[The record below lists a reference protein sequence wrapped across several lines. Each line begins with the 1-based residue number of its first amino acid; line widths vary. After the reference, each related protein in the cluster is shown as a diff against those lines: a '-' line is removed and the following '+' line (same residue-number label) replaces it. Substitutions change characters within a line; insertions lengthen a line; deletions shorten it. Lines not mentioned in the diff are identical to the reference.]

1 MQDYKTIIVEKRDRY
16 AVITL
21 NRPKVMNCV
30 DITLA
35 EELTDALHKLDLDH
49 EVFGV
54 ILTGAGPKSFCS
66 GDDVNDDWS
75 AMPYN
80 KSMAMRTATLFRQR
94 MLTRIEEYSYPV
106 IAAINGYCLGGG
118 INLALAC
125 DLRIASE
132 NATFAMSELR
142 LGFQDDWGG
151 NKRLANCVGESKAK
165 EIYFTGRRFG
175 ANEAKE
181 MGLVS
186 QVVPQ
191 DQLMNAAEDLM
202 QQCLRNAPIATKLT
216 KLAIRCG
223 RDMTLQGVMELETM
237 MDGIVIQS
245 KDLDEG
251 LKAFFEKREPKWTNY

>member
-1 MQDYKTIIVEKRDRY
+1 MKEYKMILLEKKERY
-16 AVITL
+16 AVITI
-21 NRPKVMNCV
+21 NRPRVMNCI
-30 DITLA
+30 DITTA
-35 EELTDALHKLDLDH
+35 NEIVDALNDLDADP
-49 EVFGV
+49 EIFGA
-54 ILTGAGPKSFCS
+54 ILTGAGPKAFCS

-75 AMPYN
+75 SMPFN
-80 KSMAMRTATLFRQR
+80 KSMAMRAATLPRQK

-118 INLALAC
+118 VNLALAC
-125 DLRIASE
+125 DMRIASE

-151 NKRLANCVGESKAK
+151 NKRLVTCVGESKAK
-165 EIYFTGRRFG
+165 EIYFTGKRYK
-175 ANEAKE
+175 AQEAKE
-181 MGLVS
+181 MGLVGS
-186 QVVPQ
+186 VVPQ
-191 DQLMNAAEDLM
+191 EELLSAAEDLM
-202 QQCLRNAPIATKLT
+202 KQCLRNAPIATKLT

-223 RDMTLQGVMELETM
+223 RDMTLQGMMEMETM